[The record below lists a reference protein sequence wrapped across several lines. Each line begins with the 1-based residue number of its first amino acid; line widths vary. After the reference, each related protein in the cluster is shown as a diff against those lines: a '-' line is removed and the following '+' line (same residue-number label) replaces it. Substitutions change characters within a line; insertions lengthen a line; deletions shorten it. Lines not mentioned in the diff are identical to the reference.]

1 MKVDRPSS
9 LTWHRRGGEIDVKDL
24 TEQQILA
31 LAISLEE
38 DDARIYEQYA
48 DTLRENYPASA
59 QMFTVVAQEEHQH
72 RHRLID
78 LYQSKF
84 GDRIPLIRRQDVRG
98 FIERK
103 PIWLIQPLDIGK
115 IRRQVEM
122 MESESEAFY
131 AKAAQR
137 SQDAAIRKLLGDL
150 AAEESVHEAKAESI
164 ESELITDAVHVSEKE
179 THRRQM
185 LLQIIQP
192 GLAGL
197 MDGSVS
203 TLAPI
208 FAAAFATHNT
218 SSTFLIGLAAAI
230 GAGISMAFAEAMS
243 DTGLLTGR
251 GSPWVRGFVTGGMTA
266 LGGLF
271 HTLPFLISNFRL
283 AVSVAVAVVL
293 VELITIAWIR
303 RRYMDTPFLAAV
315 FQVVVGG
322 ALVFLAGILIGSA

>member
-1 MKVDRPSS
+1 MKPDRA
-9 LTWHRRGGEIDVKDL
+9 LTSTWYRRSGELDFRNL
-24 TEQQILA
+24 NEQQILA

-48 DTLRENYPASA
+48 DALRESYPDTAR
-59 QMFTVVAQEEHQH
+59 MFTVVAQEEHQH
-72 RHRLID
+72 RHRLLD

-103 PIWLIQPLDIGK
+103 PIWLIQPLDIEK
-115 IRRQVEM
+115 IRRQAEM
-122 MESESEAFY
+122 MESESAAFY
-131 AKAAQR
+131 TQSAQR

-150 AAEESVHEAKAESI
+150 AAEETVHEAKAESI
-164 ESELITDAVHVSEKE
+164 ESEFITDAVHVSERE

-208 FAAAFATHNT
+208 FAAAFATQNT
-218 SSTFLIGLAAAI
+218 FNTFLIGLAAAI

-243 DTGLLTGR
+243 DSGVLTGR
-251 GSPWVRGFVTGGMTA
+251 GNPWIRGLVTGGMTT

-271 HTLPFLISNFRL
+271 HTLPFLIANFKL

-293 VELITIAWIR
+293 VELVTIAWVR
-303 RRYMDTPFLAAV
+303 KRYMDTPFLAAV